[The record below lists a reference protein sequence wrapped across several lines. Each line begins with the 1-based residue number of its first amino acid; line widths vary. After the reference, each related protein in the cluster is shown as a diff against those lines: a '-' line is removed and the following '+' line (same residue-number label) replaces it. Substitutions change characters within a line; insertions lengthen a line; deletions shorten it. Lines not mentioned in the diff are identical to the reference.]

1 MKKDYVRPLLEVSQV
16 NFGAALLEGSPE
28 PTPVPPVTPVN
39 PAPPK
44 KDLF

>member
-1 MKKDYVRPLLEVSQV
+1 MKRDYVSPLMEVNQV
-16 NFGAALLEGSPE
+16 NFGAALLEGSPA
-28 PTPVPPVTPVN
+28 TPGTPAS

>member
-1 MKKDYVRPLLEVSQV
+1 MKKDYVSPLLEVSQV

-28 PTPVPPVTPVN
+28 PTPPVN

>member
-1 MKKDYVRPLLEVSQV
+1 MKKDYVSPLLEVSQV

-28 PTPVPPVTPVN
+28 PTPVTPVN

-44 KDLF
+44 KELF

>member
-1 MKKDYVRPLLEVSQV
+1 MKKYYVSPLLEVSQV

-28 PTPVPPVTPVN
+28 PPVTPTN

>member
-1 MKKDYVRPLLEVSQV
+1 MKRDYVSPLLEVSQV
-16 NFGAALLEGSPE
+16 NFGAALLDGS
-28 PTPVPPVTPVN
+28 TPQTPGN

>member
-1 MKKDYVRPLLEVSQV
+1 MKKDYVSPLLEVSQV
-16 NFGAALLEGSPE
+16 NFGAALLDGS
-28 PTPVPPVTPVN
+28 PVTPVTPEN

>member
-1 MKKDYVRPLLEVSQV
+1 MKRNYVSPQMEVSQV
-16 NFGAALLEGSPE
+16 NFGAALLEGSPA
-28 PTPVPPVTPVN
+28 TPGTPAS